1 MISSLQLARLCGIS
15 QGTEDRALHNRP
27 GINAATRKKILKM
40 AERYGYKPHP
50 AARELLG
57 GKRTLVGALAP
68 AQGSVFF
75 MDLMNAIR
83 QVLIRE
89 RFRFYLYPF
98 SDESDF
104 FKTLDDFAARRCAAI
119 LAVPPREGLKLT
131 TRQTAHQPIIT
142 LLSPC
147 QGAPTHFVAPDE
159 TATGRQAVEYLWHK
173 GHRRI
178 LHLTYHR
185 EAIAIRDR
193 AEGYR
198 QAMQRQNAA
207 PDVRKAADDQAI
219 MRAIHAYRPSAVF
232 CHNDWLALKTIRA
245 LNQAGLRVP
254 DDISVLGVD
263 NSPTFADLCPDIST
277 LQYPMTAVAE
287 RCLAIIQGGFAQN
300 GFAAGP
306 VGRFEIVERRSVGRV
321 HPRGVEPPRP

>member
-1 MISSLQLARLCGIS
+1 MISSLQLAKLCGVS
-15 QGTEDRALHNRP
+15 QGTVDRALHTRL
-27 GINAATRKKILKM
+27 GINTATQEKILKI
-40 AERYGYKPHP
+40 AKHHGYKPNP

-68 AQGSVFF
+68 AKGSVFF

-89 RFRFYLYPF
+89 RFRFYLYSF
-98 SDESDF
+98 SDETDF
-104 FKTLDDFAARRCAAI
+104 FEAMDDFAARRCAA
-119 LAVPPREGLKLT
+119 LVTVPPREGLKLATRHT
-131 TRQTAHQPIIT
+131 TNQPIIT

-147 QGAPTHFVAPDE
+147 HGASVYFVAPDE
-159 TATGRQAVEYLWHK
+159 VNTGRQAVEYLWRK

-185 EAIAIRDR
+185 EATGIHDR

-198 QAMQRQNAA
+198 QAMRRRNAA
-207 PDVRKAADDQAI
+207 PDVRKVADNLAI
-219 MRAIHAYRPSAVF
+219 MRAIRAYRPSAVF

-254 DDISVLGVD
+254 EDISVLGVD

-287 RCLAIIQGGFAQN
+287 RCLAIIQGGFAQS
-300 GFAAGP
+300 GFAARP
-306 VGRFEIVERRSVGRV
+306 VGRFEIVERQTVGV

>member
-1 MISSLQLARLCGIS
+1 MISSLQLAKLCGVS
-15 QGTEDRALHNRP
+15 QGTVDRALHTRP
-27 GINAATRKKILKM
+27 GIKAATREKILKM
-40 AERYGYKPHP
+40 AERHGYKPHP

-68 AQGSVFF
+68 AKGSVFF

-98 SDESDF
+98 SDEADF
-104 FKTLDDFAARRCAAI
+104 FETLDDFAARRCAA
-119 LAVPPREGLKLT
+119 LVTVPPREGLKLT
-131 TRQTAHQPIIT
+131 ARQTAHQPMIT

-147 QGAPTHFVAPDE
+147 RGAPTNFVAPDE
-159 TATGRQAVEYLWHK
+159 IATGRQAVEYLWHK

-185 EAIAIRDR
+185 EATAIRDR

-198 QAMQRQNAA
+198 QAMLGKNAEPA
-207 PDVRKAADDQAI
+207 VRKATDGPTI
-219 MRAIHAYRPSAVF
+219 MRAVRAYRPSAIF

-245 LNQAGLRVP
+245 LNQAGWRVP

-263 NSPTFADLCPDIST
+263 NSPTFAALCPDIST

-287 RCLAIIQGGFAQN
+287 RCLAIIQGGFA
-300 GFAAGP
+300 AGP
-306 VGRFEIVERRSVGRV
+306 VGRFEIVERQTVGLL
-321 HPRGVEPPRP
+321 

>member
-1 MISSLQLARLCGIS
+1 V
-15 QGTEDRALHNRP
+15 ALVT
-27 GINAATRKKILKM
+27 I
-40 AERYGYKPHP
+40 
-50 AARELLG
+50 
-57 GKRTLVGALAP
+57 
-68 AQGSVFF
+68 
-75 MDLMNAIR
+75 
-83 QVLIRE
+83 
-89 RFRFYLYPF
+89 
-98 SDESDF
+98 
-104 FKTLDDFAARRCAAI
+104 
-119 LAVPPREGLKLT
+119 PPREGLKLT

-147 QGAPTHFVAPDE
+147 RGAPTHFVAPDE
-159 TATGRQAVEYLWHK
+159 TATGRQAVEYLWRK

-185 EAIAIRDR
+185 EATAIRDR
-193 AEGYR
+193 AEGYC
-198 QAMQRQNAA
+198 QAMRRHQAKPA
-207 PDVRKAADDQAI
+207 IRKVADDLAI
-219 MRAIHAYRPSAVF
+219 MRAFRAYRPSAIF

-287 RCLAIIQGGFAQN
+287 RCLAIIQGGFAQS

-306 VGRFEIVERRSVGRV
+306 VGRFEIVERRTVGR
-321 HPRGVEPPRP
+321 PRANLW

>member
-1 MISSLQLARLCGIS
+1 MISSLQLARLCGVS
-15 QGTEDRALHNRP
+15 QGTVDRALHTRP
-27 GINAATRKKILKM
+27 GINASTREKILKM
-40 AERYGYKPHP
+40 AERHGYKPHP

-68 AQGSVFF
+68 AQGSIFF

-83 QVLIRE
+83 QVLIQE
-89 RFRFYLYPF
+89 RFRFYFYPF
-98 SDESDF
+98 SDEADF
-104 FKTLDDFAARRCAAI
+104 FEALDNFAARRCAA
-119 LAVPPREGLKLT
+119 LLVVPPREGLKLT
-131 TRQTAHQPIIT
+131 ACRTANQPIIT

-147 QGAPTHFVAPDE
+147 RDASAHFVAPDE
-159 TATGRQAVEYLWHK
+159 TATGRQAVEYLWRK

-185 EAIAIRDR
+185 EATAIRDR

-198 QAMQRQNAA
+198 QAMRQRNAT
-207 PDVRKAADDQAI
+207 PDVRETADDLAI
-219 MRAIHAYRPSAVF
+219 MRAIRAYRPSAVF

-245 LNQAGLRVP
+245 LNQADLRVP

-287 RCLAIIQGGFAQN
+287 RCLAIIQGKAN
-300 GFAAGP
+300 TGP
-306 VGRFEIVERRSVGRV
+306 VGHFEVVERRTVGRV

>member
-1 MISSLQLARLCGIS
+1 MISSLQLARLCGVS
-15 QGTEDRALHNRP
+15 QGTVDRALHARP
-27 GINAATRKKILKM
+27 GINATTREKIFKM
-40 AERYGYKPHP
+40 AERHGYKPHP
-50 AARELLG
+50 AAQELLG
-57 GKRTLVGALAP
+57 GKRRMVGALAP

-75 MDLMNAIR
+75 MDLINAIR

-98 SDESDF
+98 SDEVDF
-104 FKTLDDFAARRCAAI
+104 FEALEDFAARRCAA
-119 LAVPPREGLKLT
+119 LVTVPPREGLTLT

-147 QGAPTHFVAPDE
+147 CGAPTHFVAPDE
-159 TATGRQAVEYLWHK
+159 TATGRQAVEYLWRK

-185 EAIAIRDR
+185 KATAIRDR

-198 QAMQRQNAA
+198 LAMRQHQAKPAI
-207 PDVRKAADDQAI
+207 RKTADDQTI

-287 RCLAIIQGGFAQN
+287 RCQAIIQGGFAKN
-300 GFAAGP
+300 GFATDTAGFAAGP
-306 VGRFEIVERRSVGRV
+306 VGRFKIVERRTVRAI
-321 HPRGVEPPRP
+321 